1 MTNLNRLAEQLS
13 RDVSFLRDLGVV
25 DYSLLL
31 GIQPLVQSDPSAN
44 TTDKRNRS
52 RSRRNE
58 SDVDQLEQDEEE
70 ARRAKANY
78 YAHFASAIKRSS
90 LGFVGA
96 SASSSS
102 ATPYYSSI
110 EATAAD
116 SAPST
121 APPSAQLQYRNRRT
135 VAADVVSSH
144 SADPRDR
151 SGRARINIA
160 DLADYMDVT
169 EDGTILV

>member
-1 MTNLNRLAEQLS
+1 MAEQLS

-31 GIQPLVQSDPSAN
+31 GIQPLVQSDPTAI
-44 TTDKRNRS
+44 TTDKRNTS

-58 SDVDQLEQDEEE
+58 SDVDQVELDEEE

-96 SASSSS
+96 SAS
-102 ATPYYSSI
+102 AAPYYSSI
-110 EATAAD
+110 EATSAD